1 MHGEPFFY
9 VNQEIDHGL
18 VQALENDLA
27 PWLEAHAPVSADYQ
41 RRMDA
46 DPLLPRFTV
55 VFDREGYSP
64 DLFVELQK
72 RRIAVLSYHRYPGE
86 DWRGEGFEEQTETL
100 ANGGKVEMKR
110 AEGGAPLPKK
120 TWIFEGG
127 EVGGKGGEGL
137 FYIEG
142 LRPGCPG

>member
-1 MHGEPFFY
+1 MHGEAFFY

-86 DWRGEGFEEQTETL
+86 DWREGEFEEQSVTL
-100 ANGGKVEMKR
+100 ANGETGKLKKAQGGTGLANKQWIR
-110 AEGGAPLPKK
+110 EGRE
-120 TWIFEGG
+120 W
-127 EVGGKGGEGL
+127 GGKSGQECVL
-137 FYIEG
+137 A
-142 LRPGCPG
+142 